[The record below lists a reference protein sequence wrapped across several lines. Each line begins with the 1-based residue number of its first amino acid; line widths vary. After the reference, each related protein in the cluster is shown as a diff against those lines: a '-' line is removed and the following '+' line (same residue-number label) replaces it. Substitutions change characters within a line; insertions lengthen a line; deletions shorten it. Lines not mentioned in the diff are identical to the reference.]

1 MTLKELKKMIA
12 EEYTAYKRGL
22 KEQPVGDMPMPT
34 PPGGPG
40 VVVSDDDVDATGGD
54 AETTLKDIYDMLKD
68 FFEGG
73 DDDSNADADA
83 DAEEKEDVEGEED
96 EEADLEEKASMG
108 YGDKG
113 GSKKS
118 AGANA
123 GFKTVGKLS
132 EARRVKRRAKMI
144 AEARFKGRFQKLA
157 NIKK

>member
-12 EEYTAYKRGL
+12 EEYTAYKKSL
-22 KEQPVGDMPMPT
+22 KEQPAGGDMPMPE

-54 AETTLKDIYDMLKD
+54 AEATLKDIFDMLKD

-73 DDDSNADADA
+73 DDDAGADD
-83 DAEEKEDVEGEED
+83 EEKEDVEKEED

-132 EARRVKRRAKMI
+132 EARRAKRAKII
-144 AEARFKGRFQKLA
+144 AEAKFKGRFQKLA